1 MGMGQAVGAAAAL
14 AFTQKKTPL
23 EVSMTDLRRLLEEH
37 GAIVPGNQTKG

>member
-23 EVSMTDLRRLLEEH
+23 EVSMPDLRRLLEEH
-37 GAIVPGNQTKG
+37 GAIVPGNQPKG